1 MIELFS
7 RRHRIPDRLCLG
19 FVLPVI
25 ASTLSVLAQQ
35 APPTLK
41 SVVPHGGQRGST
53 VSLLLDGTNL
63 GGTKRLLFERSG
75 FEASIVERDTLPNV
89 QELMEGET
97 RPLILDKSTK
107 DRLTVEV
114 RIDPDLRPGVYSF
127 RLDTALGVTNALSF
141 AVGPFSEVN
150 ETQVNNRLDQAQEVE
165 LPATVRGDISD
176 PGDVDH
182 FRFEARRGQ
191 ELVFEVFAS
200 PLGSILNSTLVLRD
214 REGKIRAR
222 SRPDGGS
229 DVVLIYRVEEDGK
242 YIIGVKDQNM
252 GGAMQGYH
260 YRLRMGEYPFLTE
273 VSALGVRAG
282 RETSLE
288 VSGANLK
295 ENRSVKVAPQKTGWG
310 ETYLVSV
317 DPAWNEIPLAVGAYR
332 EESEQEPND
341 SLAASQTVD
350 WPLTLNGHIQTSAS
364 QESGSA
370 GADADLFRF
379 SAKKGQELVIE
390 VDAERLGSSLD
401 SVLEIWDAEGNLLP
415 QATVRCLAKTEI
427 VLKDSETKRGS
438 MRLQSWEDLAIDDYV
453 MVGSEIVQISA
464 LPRGPDDDVRF
475 KTFLGTRLTLLGTTP
490 EVHAMGDPVYK
501 VRIFPP
507 GSTFP
512 PNGMP
517 VFHLNYR
524 NDDGGP
530 MYGGD
535 SRLDF
540 TVPEDG
546 SYLVR
551 IRDIRGFEGKRY
563 PYRLTIREK
572 TPGFQLVSSPMR
584 TRGRIDLGATRQ
596 QHFNLSP
603 GGQVTADVNV
613 VRLDG
618 FDGEIEV
625 MVEELPS
632 GVTAT
637 RGLIPAGASS
647 TVVLLQASEDAAFEP
662 TQIHFSGR
670 ATIEGRAIVHRLDEG
685 RDTTLVA
692 LSGPADLAVSVD
704 APNVN
709 IIPGS
714 EVKVTVHVSRQ
725 QGFESRVPVD
735 IRNLP
740 FGVRV
745 LDVGLNGILVT
756 EEESSRT
763 FTLYAEPW
771 VEPLEQTIFAV
782 GRVET
787 TSSLPVQHSS
797 GPISLKVIAREAEGS
812 L

>member
-1 MIELFS
+1 MIERSFGK
-7 RRHRIPDRLCLG
+7 HGIPNRLCLG
-19 FVLPVI
+19 IFVFLI
-25 ASTLSVLAQQ
+25 ASTFSVLAQQ

-41 SVVPHGGQRGST
+41 SLVPHGGQRGST

-63 GGTKRLLFERSG
+63 GGTKKILFERSG

-89 QELMEGET
+89 QELKEGET
-97 RPLILDKSTK
+97 RTLILDKSTK
-107 DRLTVEV
+107 DRLTVRV
-114 RIDPDLRPGVYSF
+114 RIDPDLSPGVYSF
-127 RLDTALGVTNALSF
+127 RLETALGVTNALPF
-141 AVGPFSEVN
+141 AVGPFREVE
-150 ETQVNNRLDQAQEVE
+150 ETQVNNRLDQAQEVQ

-182 FRFEARRGQ
+182 FRFQARAGQ
-191 ELVFEVFAS
+191 ELVFEVLAS
-200 PLGSILNSTLVLRD
+200 PLGSNLNSTLVLTD
-214 REGKIRAR
+214 REGTIRAR
-222 SRPDGGS
+222 SRPEEGPDA
-229 DVVLIYRVEEDGK
+229 VLIHRVEEDGD
-242 YIIGVKDQNM
+242 YTIRVKDKNM
-252 GGAMQGYH
+252 GGAMQRYH
-260 YRLRMGEYPFLTE
+260 YRLRMGEYAFLTE
-273 VSALGVRAG
+273 VSALGVQAG
-282 RETSLE
+282 RETSLR
-288 VSGANLK
+288 VSGANLAGTS
-295 ENRSVKVAPQKTGWG
+295 SVKVAPQKTGWG
-310 ETYLVSV
+310 ETHSISV
-317 DPAWNEIPLAVGAYR
+317 DPAWNEIRIAVGDYR
-332 EESEQEPND
+332 EESEQEPNN
-341 SLAASQTVD
+341 SPAASQTVD
-350 WPLTLNGHIQTSAS
+350 WPLTLNGNIR
-364 QESGSA
+364 GSA
-370 GADADLFRF
+370 RQEVGSAEADVDLFRF
-379 SAKKGQELVIE
+379 SAKGGQDLVIE

-401 SVLEIWDAEGNLLP
+401 SVLEIWDTEGRPLP

-438 MRLQSWEDLAIDDYV
+438 MRLQSWEDLAIDDYL

-490 EVHAMGDPVYK
+490 EAHAMGDPVYK

-546 SYLVR
+546 TYLVR
-551 IRDIRGFEGKRY
+551 VRDVRGFGGKSY

-584 TRGRIDLGATRQ
+584 NRGRIDLAATSQ
-596 QHFNLSP
+596 QHFNLPP
-603 GGQVTADVNV
+603 GGQVTADVSV

-625 MVEELPS
+625 TVGGLPS

-637 RGLIPAGASS
+637 KGLIPADASS
-647 TVVLLQASEDAAFEP
+647 TVVLLQANKDAAFEP
-662 TQIHFSGR
+662 TQIHFTGK
-670 ATIEGRAIVHRLDEG
+670 ATIEGKTIANQLDG
-685 RDTTLVA
+685 GHNPTLVA
-692 LSGPADLAVSVD
+692 LSGPADLAVSVN
-704 APNVN
+704 APTVS
-709 IIPGS
+709 ITPGS
-714 EVKVTVHVSRQ
+714 EVKVTVHVNRKE
-725 QGFESRVPVD
+725 GFKSRVPVD

-740 FGVRV
+740 HGVRV

-771 VEPLEQTIFAV
+771 VKPLEQTIFAV

-787 TSSLPVQHSS
+787 TSSIPVQHSS
-797 GPISLKVIAREAEGS
+797 GPISLKVLTRGADES

>member
-1 MIELFS
+1 MIEHS
-7 RRHRIPDRLCLG
+7 SIEHRLPSKVCLG
-19 FVLPVI
+19 ILLWLI
-25 ASTLSVLAQQ
+25 ASTFSVLAQQ
-35 APPTLK
+35 TPPTLK
-41 SVVPHGGQRGST
+41 SVVPHGGQRGRT

-63 GGTKRLLFERSG
+63 GGTKRILFERSG
-75 FEASIVERDTLPNV
+75 FEASIVQRDTLPNV
-89 QELMEGET
+89 QELREGET

-107 DRLTVEV
+107 DRFTVEV

-127 RLDTALGVTNALSF
+127 RLETALGVTNALPF
-141 AVGPFSEVN
+141 AVGPFTEVN
-150 ETQVNNRLDQAQEVE
+150 ETQINNHLDQAQEVQ

-182 FRFEARRGQ
+182 FRFQARRGQ
-191 ELVFEVFAS
+191 ELVFEVFAF

-214 REGKIRAR
+214 REGEIRAR
-222 SRPDGGS
+222 SRSEGGPDAI
-229 DVVLIYRVEEDGK
+229 LIYRVQEDGD
-242 YIIGVKDQNM
+242 YTIGVKDQNM
-252 GGAMQGYH
+252 GGGMQRYH
-260 YRLRMGEYPFLTE
+260 YRLRMGEYPFLKG
-273 VSALGVRAG
+273 VSALGVQAG
-282 RETSLE
+282 RETSLK
-288 VSGANLK
+288 VSGANLGGT
-295 ENRSVKVAPQKTGWG
+295 RWVKIAPQKTGWG
-310 ETYLVSV
+310 ETHTVLV
-317 DPAWNEIPLAVGAYR
+317 DPAWNEIWVAVGTYR

-341 SLAASQTVD
+341 SLAAGQTVD
-350 WPLTLNGHIQTSAS
+350 WPLTLNGHIRSSDRQGGDSAS
-364 QESGSA
+364 P
-370 GADADLFRF
+370 DADLFRF
-379 SAKKGQELVIE
+379 SAKAGQELVIE

-401 SVLEIWDAEGNLLP
+401 SVLEIWDAEGRPLP

-427 VLKDSETKRGS
+427 VLKDTETKRGS
-438 MRLQSWEDLAIDDYV
+438 MRLQSWEDLAIDDHL

-490 EVHAMGDPVYK
+490 EAHAVGDPVYR

-507 GSTFP
+507 ASAFP

-540 TVPEDG
+540 TVPQDG

-551 IRDIRGFEGKRY
+551 IRDVRGFGGRRY

-584 TRGRIDLGATRQ
+584 TRGRVDLGATSQ

-603 GGQVTADVNV
+603 GGQVPADVSV

-625 MVEELPS
+625 RVGGLPS

-637 RGLIPAGASS
+637 KGLIPAGASS
-647 TVVLLQASEDAAFEP
+647 TVVLLQASKDDAFEP
-662 TQIHFSGR
+662 TQIHFRGK
-670 ATIEGRAIVHRLDEG
+670 ATIEGRTIVHRLDEG
-685 RDTTLVA
+685 HKPTLVA

-704 APNVN
+704 LPSVN

-725 QGFESRVPVD
+725 QGFKSRVPVD

-740 FGVRV
+740 HGVRV

-756 EEESSRT
+756 EDESSRT

-771 VEPLEQTIFAV
+771 VKPLKQTIFAV

-787 TSSLPVQHSS
+787 TSSIPVQHSS
-797 GPISLKVIAREAEGS
+797 GPIFLKVLAQGGDES

>member
-1 MIELFS
+1 MIERS
-7 RRHRIPDRLCLG
+7 SIEHRIPDRLSLG
-19 FVLPVI
+19 FFIALI
-25 ASTLSVLAQQ
+25 ASTFSILAQQ

-63 GGTKRLLFERSG
+63 GGTKGLLFERSG

-89 QELMEGET
+89 QELREGET

-127 RLDTALGVTNALSF
+127 RCETALGVTNALPF
-141 AVGPFSEVN
+141 AVGPFPEVS
-150 ETQVNNRLDQAQEVE
+150 ETQVNNRLDQAQEVQ
-165 LPATVRGDISD
+165 LPTTVRGDISD

-182 FRFEARRGQ
+182 FRFEAQTGQ

-200 PLGSILNSTLVLRD
+200 PLGSILNSTLVLMD

-229 DVVLIYRVEEDGK
+229 DAVLIYRVEEDGA
-242 YIIGVKDQNM
+242 YTIGVKDKNM
-252 GGAMQGYH
+252 GGAMQRHH
-260 YRLRMGEYPFLTE
+260 YRLRMGEYSFLTE
-273 VSALGVRAG
+273 VSVLGVQAG
-282 RETSLE
+282 RETSLK
-288 VSGANLK
+288 VSGANLSG
-295 ENRSVKVAPQKTGWG
+295 NHSVKVAPQKASWS
-310 ETYLVSV
+310 ETHAISV
-317 DPAWNEIPLAVGAYR
+317 DPAWNEIRVAVGSYR
-332 EESEQEPND
+332 EESELEPND
-341 SLAASQTVD
+341 SLAAGQTVD
-350 WPLTLNGHIQTSAS
+350 WPLTVNGQIQSPDR
-364 QESGSA
+364 QGGGPSGP
-370 GADADLFRF
+370 DVDLFRF
-379 SAKKGQELVIE
+379 SARRGQDLVIE
-390 VDAERLGSSLD
+390 VDADRLGSSLD
-401 SVLEIWDAEGNLLP
+401 SVLEIWDAEGQPLP
-415 QATVRCLAKTEI
+415 QATVRCFAKTEI
-427 VLKDSETKRGS
+427 VLRDTETKRGA
-438 MRLQSWEDLAIDDYV
+438 MRLQSWEDLAIDDYL
-453 MVGSEIVQISA
+453 MIGSEIVQIAA

-475 KTFLGTRLTLLGTTP
+475 KTFLGTRLTFLGTTP
-490 EVHAMGDPVYK
+490 EAHALGDPVYK
-501 VRIFPP
+501 ARIYPP

-530 MYGGD
+530 MYGAD
-535 SRLDF
+535 SRLVF
-540 TVPEDG
+540 KVPEDG
-546 SYLVR
+546 TYLVR
-551 IRDIRGFEGKRY
+551 IRDVRGFGGKRF

-584 TRGRIDLGATRQ
+584 IRGRIDLGASNQ
-596 QHFNLSP
+596 KHFNLSP
-603 GGQVTADVNV
+603 GGQLTADVSV

-625 MVEELPS
+625 TVEGLPS
-632 GVTAT
+632 GLTASK
-637 RGLIPAGASS
+637 GLIPAGTSS
-647 TVVLLQASEDAAFEP
+647 TVVLLQASKDAAFEP
-662 TQIHFSGR
+662 TRIHFRGK
-670 ATIEGRAIVHRLDEG
+670 ATIEGRTIVSQLNEG
-685 RDTTLVA
+685 YDPILVA

-704 APNVN
+704 APSVN
-709 IIPGS
+709 ITPGS
-714 EVKVTVHVSRQ
+714 EVKVTVHVSRK
-725 QGFESRVPVD
+725 QGFKSRVPVD

-740 FGVRV
+740 HGVRV

-771 VEPLEQTIFAV
+771 VQPLEQTIFAV

-787 TSSLPVQHSS
+787 TSSIPVQHSS
-797 GPISLKVIAREAEGS
+797 GPISLRVVAQGADES